1 MDSCWHRKLQIAE
14 YSDED
19 IFYSVW
25 INFTR
30 LLLLLKKREKWKG
43 IYYSPYIASNRRR
56 RFAIFH
62 VKHSTC
68 KRFKIDPIS
77 VFNLT
82 SQNDTM
88 SEQSE
93 SEKLQVT

>member
-1 MDSCWHRKLQIAE
+1 MGRNWNIV
-14 YSDED
+14 YTT
-19 IFYSVW
+19 F
-25 INFTR
+25 F
-30 LLLLLKKREKWKG
+30 
-43 IYYSPYIASNRRR
+43 YYSPYIPSNRRK
-56 RFAIFH
+56 RFAILH
-62 VKHSTC
+62 VKRSTC